1 MNYLL
6 RECVLQEHCSYLPN
20 MEQQTHYKIIKN
32 CSAVYCQELI
42 ERGWRR
48 FGYMFFRPVCRDCTA
63 CESIKIDAKHYTF
76 SKSERRVLKKS
87 ASLRI
92 VEQIPSVTDAHI
104 DLFNKFHHY
113 MHHKKGWEKQH
124 VNPNNY
130 YASFVQGHGDFGKE
144 VLYYDNDKLIGVDLI
159 DRLDAGI
166 SSIYFY
172 YDPAYAHLSLG
183 KLSLLKQIEWAK
195 ESELKWIY
203 LGYYVKENDSLSYKS
218 QYKPYYQ
225 LDGRV
230 EENQMPYWFR
240 ALE

>member
-6 RECVLQEHCSYLPN
+6 RECTLQESCSYLPN
-20 MEQQTHYKIIKN
+20 QEQQTHYKIIRE

-48 FGYMFFRPVCRDCTA
+48 FGLMFFRPICHNCSA
-63 CESIKIDAKHYTF
+63 CESIKIDVKSYHF
-76 SKSERRVLKKS
+76 SKSERRVLKK
-87 ASLRI
+87 AKALTI
-92 VEQIPSVTDAHI
+92 VEQLPSVTDAHI
-104 DLFNKFHHY
+104 DLFNRFHHH
-113 MHHKKGWEKQH
+113 MHLKKGWEKQS
-124 VNPNNY
+124 VNPKNY
-130 YASFVQGHGDFGKE
+130 YASFVQGHGDFGRE
-144 VLYYDNDKLIGVDLI
+144 ILYYDNNKLIGVDLI
-159 DRLDAGI
+159 DILDAGI

-195 ESELKWIY
+195 QHNLKWIY
-203 LGYYVKENDSLSYKS
+203 LGYYVEQNASLAYKS

-230 EENQMPYWFR
+230 EEDKIPHWYR
-240 ALE
+240 VD